1 MEDGERRGPGTEGL
15 LSDDELSD
23 DRPHRVQRLGALL
36 RERRRRLDHYRSLP
50 APTPAERQAW
60 DADLYTY
67 DDALVSVAD
76 LLDVEVPPGARD
88 DLTPDDR
95 VALERALAVA
105 GLDVRAEEGDAPV
118 S

>member
-1 MEDGERRGPGTEGL
+1 VSEL
-15 LSDDELSD
+15 LSD
-23 DRPHRVQRLGALL
+23 DRPHRVRRLAALL
-36 RERRRRLDHYRSLP
+36 QERRRRLDHYASLD
-50 APTPAERQAW
+50 APTSAERQAW

-76 LLDVEVPPGARD
+76 LLDVDVPPAARD

-95 VALERALAVA
+95 AALEQALAAA
-105 GLDVRAEEGDAPV
+105 GLDVRADEGDAPV